1 MADAS
6 LRHCIDDERT
16 LRKLS
21 KDGVVKLLAAR
32 IEADQVILRL
42 SEETGAMIVSND
54 LFREWR
60 PKIEWIDERRIP
72 FSIIQNKVLLHPPSE
87 FTMSKKPDDKVKT

>member
-1 MADAS
+1 MERNFNS
-6 LRHCIDDERT
+6 IDDERT
-16 LRKLS
+16 LKKLANE
-21 KDGVVKLLAAR
+21 GIVKMLAAR
-32 IEADQVILRL
+32 IQADQVILRL

-60 PKIEWIDERRIP
+60 DKIDWIDERRIP

-87 FTMSKKPDDKVKT
+87 FTFKENPKIMK

>member
-1 MADAS
+1 
-6 LRHCIDDERT
+6 
-16 LRKLS
+16 
-21 KDGVVKLLAAR
+21 
-32 IEADQVILRL
+32 
-42 SEETGAMIVSND
+42 MIVSND

-87 FTMSKKPDDKVKT
+87 FSANEKPKNETKK